1 MNKPKSNKIKKIY
14 NALIK
19 REFSWLDL
27 MIVVV
32 LVMNWQSDLVM
43 FTYGMYLLVFRH
55 FINNNYEQ
63 LK

>member
-1 MNKPKSNKIKKIY
+1 MQKSNKIKKIY

-27 MIVVV
+27 MMVVV
-32 LVMNWQSDLVM
+32 LVMNWQSDLAM